1 MLFNFDT
8 DNVKR
13 ARAALLLY
21 ALFKSRDA
29 ASPLNG
35 LETWT
40 RAESYCKA
48 ACLKSST
55 TPEFVTRFKEIAKI
69 ACIKPYY
76 LTDSRKL
83 VQMPDGSIIQSDN
96 VRDYRLEI
104 FEDETVR
111 KTIEKEYPIIV
122 MLVRERIQ
130 REKLTQTEEFDEYEN
145 I

>member
-8 DNVKR
+8 DDVMR

-21 ALFKSRDA
+21 ALFRSRDA
-29 ASPLNG
+29 SSPLNG

-69 ACIKPYY
+69 PCIKPYY
-76 LTDSRKL
+76 LTDSSKM
-83 VQMPDGSIIQSDN
+83 VQMPDGSVIQSDN

-104 FEDETVR
+104 FEDYEVR
-111 KTIEKEYPIIV
+111 KTIEREYPIIV

-130 REKLTQTEEFDEYEN
+130 RDKLAQTEESDDEN